1 MRLLTAEISSNCDI
15 ALHGDT
21 HQDNIQSSD
30 SGIEQTFEWIRRER
44 NRRFI
49 FMGDAIEA
57 ITTDDKRYQHDTTV
71 DPIPMRQLASI
82 VDKYRPIAKRGL
94 AWLAGNHEFALQ
106 RFGDLGAE
114 MAGNLEIPYGGCA
127 AKLLLKDKHG
137 PIAKLYLCHPSRFTM
152 RSNAKDYEQRV
163 ANMKAAAK
171 RFLVDKAGDCVVM
184 AVGHTHKLLIV
195 DPSPKLVIFDEGG
208 KLKQDYLIG
217 DNSMPHYIDPDR
229 RWYLNTGSYLR
240 TMLLDHDGYA
250 ERAGYDPIEI
260 GFIVLEIRDRKVVK
274 ARRMVVGG

>member
-1 MRLLTAEISSNCDI
+1 MRLLQGEIPSSCDI
-15 ALHGDT
+15 ALFGDT

-30 SGIEQTFEWIRRER
+30 SGIEQTFEWIRAEK

-57 ITTDDKRYQHDTTV
+57 ITSDDKRYQHDTTR
-71 DPIPMRQLASI
+71 DPIPLRQTARMI
-82 VDKYRPIAKRGL
+82 ERCQPIKKRGL
-94 AWLAGNHEFALQ
+94 AWLGGNHEFALQ
-106 RFGDLGAE
+106 RFGDLAQF
-114 MAGNLEIPYGGCA
+114 MANALDIPYGGCA
-127 AKLLLKDKHG
+127 AKLLLQDKHG
-137 PIAKLYLCHPSRFTM
+137 PIAKLYLCHPSRFTI

-163 ANMKAAAK
+163 ANMKAALK

-184 AVGHTHKLLIV
+184 SCGHTHKLLVV

-229 RWYLNTGSYLR
+229 RWYVNTGSYLR
-240 TMLLDHDGYA
+240 TMVLEHDGYA
-250 ERAGYDPIEI
+250 ERFGYDPVEL
-260 GFIVLEIRDRKVVK
+260 GFAVVEIRDRKVVAVK
-274 ARRMVVGG
+274 RMVVD